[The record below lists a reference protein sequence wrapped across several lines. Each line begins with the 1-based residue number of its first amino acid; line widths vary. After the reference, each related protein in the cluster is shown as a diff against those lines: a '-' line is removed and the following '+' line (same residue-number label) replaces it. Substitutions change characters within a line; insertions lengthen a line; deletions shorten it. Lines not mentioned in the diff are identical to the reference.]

1 MNLFFLLNCSLKCL
15 SIISILFHTIKFSS
29 NEIFFLFFFFFFFI
43 LYCKLVI
50 TYNYSFMFTEFLFLF
65 FFLLN
70 CSLKSLSIISILFHA
85 INILWMNLYE
95 ISGISFPFCFQ
106 KYLWY
111 VSYISTRPWFRLLT
125 QCETITFDNK
135 HGLEMKSWAPNEK
148 THCLRP
154 KTRIKLCF
162 LILIN
167 SQTLLFDF
175 KVGFQTDT

>member
-1 MNLFFLLNCSLKCL
+1 MK
-15 SIISILFHTIKFSS
+15 
-29 NEIFFLFFFFFFFI
+29 FFFCFFFFI

-50 TYNYSFMFTEFLFLF
+50 TYNYSFMFTEFLFF
-65 FFLLN
+65 WVNF
-70 CSLKSLSIISILFHA
+70 SLKSLSIISILFHA